1 MSMSVQ
7 TQILMSSSTSL
18 NEEFLRYHE
27 GMGEHENR
35 KSIPNTVE
43 VYAVDN
49 VNIQVQ
55 SRFVPQ
61 VFAESDQQVAKNV

>member
-27 GMGEHENR
+27 GMG
-35 KSIPNTVE
+35 
-43 VYAVDN
+43 ADN
-49 VNIQVQ
+49 MKTEK
-55 SRFVPQ
+55 
-61 VFAESDQQVAKNV
+61 VFPTQLKVMLLIM